1 MINPSFK
8 ELEHVSKS
16 RYEIVM
22 MAAKRARMI
31 VDHSQPLIDEVTGN
45 KPVTIAIEEIMEG
58 KIDHTKG

>member
-22 MAAKRARMI
+22 MAAKKRMI
-31 VDHSQPLIDEVTGN
+31 VDHSQPLIDEVT
-45 KPVTIAIEEIMEG
+45 E
-58 KIDHTKG
+58 